1 MHPETFEFATE
12 GRIIFGC
19 GKVKELPEL
28 LKPFGKRVLLVTG
41 AHPERHEKLKRLI
54 EEAGL
59 GVELQSVREEPT
71 VERVNEI
78 AEYIQRRQCDAVVGI
93 GGGSVLDA
101 GKAAAALA
109 NNPGELMD
117 YLEGVGK
124 GKALPCPSLPYIAV
138 PTTAGTGSEVT
149 KNAVIGVPEALVK
162 VSFRSAYLLPKIALV
177 DPELTLESPPEVA
190 VNCAFDALS
199 HLLEAYLSLKATPMT
214 DAVCREGLSRLGGGV
229 LMAYWMKPEHLT
241 SRVQVSLASLLGGLA
256 LANGGLGA
264 VHGFAGVLGGMIGAP
279 HGAVC
284 AALLAPVLKMNY
296 SVAREN
302 PTKESQRL
310 LGRISEV
317 SLMLSRN
324 VGARPEDGIEIIKK
338 LAQAQNVAKLSKL
351 GLKKEH
357 FPTVVEKAS
366 KASSMKGNPFVLSA
380 EKLTQILEEA
390 F

>member
-1 MHPETFEFATE
+1 MHPETFEFATA

-28 LKPFGKRVLLVTG
+28 LKPFGKKVLLVTG
-41 AHPERHEKLKRLI
+41 AHPERHEKLKRAI

-59 GVELQSVREEPT
+59 GVELQSVRKEPT

-117 YLEGVGK
+117 YLEGVGR
-124 GKALPCPSLPYIAV
+124 GKVLPCPSLPYIAV

-149 KNAVIGVPEALVK
+149 KNAVIGVPEASVK

-177 DPELTLESPPEVA
+177 DPELTLESPSEVA
-190 VNCAFDALS
+190 VNCAFDALC

-229 LMAYWMKPEHLT
+229 LMAYWMKPEHLA

-279 HGAVC
+279 HGAIC

-302 PTKESQRL
+302 PSKESQRL

-317 SLMLSRN
+317 SLMLSQN
-324 VGARPEDGIEIIKK
+324 VEAKPEDGIEIIEK
-338 LAQAQNVAKLSKL
+338 LAQAQNVAGLGKL

-366 KASSMKGNPFVLSA
+366 KASSMKGNPFVLGA
-380 EKLTQILEEA
+380 EKLTQILKEA